1 LISTVKTI
9 IMRIRQT
16 SELYKGQKGGL
27 RKMHLIRNAAVA
39 GLFYPDDPQE
49 LRHAVSRFLSDVTQI
64 DTDTTQPK
72 ALIVP
77 HAGYVYS
84 GAAAA
89 TGFARLLPF
98 KQLIKQIVLLGPSH
112 RVGFTGLAVSDAHFY
127 QTPLGDIPIDRPA
140 IDKLLMLPQV
150 SLIEQAHTQEHSV
163 EVQLP
168 FLQEI
173 LDDFT
178 LVPIVV
184 GDASTE
190 SVSEV
195 LETLWGNES
204 TLILISS
211 DLSHF
216 HNYPTAQQLDNIT
229 CSAIEMLH
237 SENIGFDNACGRNP
251 IKGLLHS
258 AKQHDLAATTLALW
272 NSYDSA
278 GRSPEDKTRVVG
290 YGCWMFTSNK

>member
-1 LISTVKTI
+1 
-9 IMRIRQT
+9 
-16 SELYKGQKGGL
+16 
-27 RKMHLIRNAAVA
+27 MHLIRNAAVA
-39 GLFYPDDPQE
+39 GLFYPDDPKE

-64 DTDTTQPK
+64 DTDATQPK

-77 HAGYVYS
+77 HAGYIYS

-140 IDKLLMLPQV
+140 IDNILTLPQV
-150 SLIEQAHTQEHSV
+150 SVIEQAHTQEHSL

-173 LDDFT
+173 LEDFT

-229 CSAIEMLH
+229 CSAIETLQP
-237 SENIGFDNACGRNP
+237 EDIGFDNACGRNP

-258 AKQHDLAATTLALW
+258 AIQHDLAATTLALW

-278 GRSPEDKTRVVG
+278 GRSPEDKARVVG
-290 YGCWMFTSNK
+290 FGCWMFTSNK

>member
-1 LISTVKTI
+1 
-9 IMRIRQT
+9 
-16 SELYKGQKGGL
+16 
-27 RKMHLIRNAAVA
+27 MHFIRNAAVA
-39 GLFYPDDPQE
+39 GLFYPDDPKE
-49 LRHAVSRFLSDVTQI
+49 LRHAVSRYLCDAQPPTPN
-64 DTDTTQPK
+64 TTPPK

-84 GAAAA
+84 GSAAA
-89 TGFARLLPF
+89 TGFSRLLPF

-112 RVGFTGLAVSDAHFY
+112 RVGFTGLAVSDALYY
-127 QTPLGDIPIDRPA
+127 QTPLGDIPIDRSA
-140 IDKLLMLPQV
+140 IDNILKLPQV
-150 SLIEQAHTQEHSV
+150 SVIEQAHAQEHSL

-195 LETLWGNES
+195 LETLWGNEN

-216 HNYPTAQQLDNIT
+216 HNYQAAQRLDIHT
-229 CSAIEMLH
+229 CSAIEALQPDA
-237 SENIGFDNACGRNP
+237 IGFDNACGRNP

-258 AKQHDLAATTLALW
+258 ATRHDLSATTLALW

-278 GRSPEDKTRVVG
+278 GATPEDKSRVVG
-290 YGCWMFTSNK
+290 YGCWMFTSNQQ

>member
-1 LISTVKTI
+1 
-9 IMRIRQT
+9 
-16 SELYKGQKGGL
+16 
-27 RKMHLIRNAAVA
+27 MHLIRNAAVA
-39 GLFYPDDPQE
+39 GLFYPDDPKE
-49 LRHAVSRFLSDVTQI
+49 LRHTVSRFLNDAEQTSSNI
-64 DTDTTQPK
+64 KQPK

-89 TGFARLLPF
+89 TGFSRLLPF
-98 KQLIKQIVLLGPSH
+98 KHLIKQIVLLGPSH
-112 RVGFTGLAVSDAHFY
+112 RVGFTGLAVSDAHYY
-127 QTPLGDIPIDRPA
+127 QTPLGDIPIDRFA
-140 IDKLLMLPQV
+140 IDKLLTLPQV
-150 SLIEQAHTQEHSV
+150 SIIEQAHAQEHSL

-216 HNYPTAQQLDNIT
+216 HNYQMAQQLDNST
-229 CSAIEMLH
+229 CSAIETLQPDD
-237 SENIGFDNACGRNP
+237 IGFDNACGRNP

-258 AKQHDLAATTLALW
+258 ATQHNLSVTTLALW

-278 GRSPEDKTRVVG
+278 GHSPEDKSRVVG
-290 YGCWMFTSNK
+290 YGCWMFTNNAQ